1 MINKPMS
8 KEYLGHKH
16 EWPGKVCFIVLSSG
30 LGGTETLAIRQSRW
44 FRRNHVRTAIITR
57 EGVMDEA
64 YRDAFDY
71 VLRLDD
77 NEIDPGSLLMDE
89 WYRLLD
95 RLADGL
101 RPAGG
106 WHFITFGQDG
116 IFMSCELSSRLAG
129 STTSIYLVDDVR
141 YGPVRLEY
149 IEAMSRHGLFL
160 AMNEAC
166 VSAHRRNFGY
176 SLENAIVIPLP
187 MKVVS
192 EPRPSRPLN
201 RVRVLTVARLVPMK
215 GYVEGLIRAVA
226 LAVREDGLDVELQVV
241 GDGALMTRLRW
252 VAFQTGVSGRV
263 NFVGS
268 VSYDKLPAYYRDADI
283 FVGMGTTALEAASYA
298 VPVVIAEAYTH
309 EFRSPGVFSEQ
320 NGFDLGEPQA
330 DGPCAAGEPLLR
342 RFLKDAELR
351 AVEGEAGRRKIQAGF
366 SEDMVMS
373 KMFFHLRANARQVI
387 NIPSPGQDSLC
398 GETKRYLKRF
408 FRGSGKFAFFRRHLR
423 HLREACRG
431 IFQR

>member
-1 MINKPMS
+1 MS

-16 EWPGKVCFIVLSSG
+16 VWPDRVCFIVLSSG

-44 FRRNHVRTAIITR
+44 LRRNHVSTAIITR
-57 EGVMDEA
+57 EGVMDAA
-64 YRDAFDY
+64 YRDAFDH

-77 NEIDPGSLLMDE
+77 DEVDPGSLLMDE

-106 WHFITFGQDG
+106 WHFMTFGQDG
-116 IFMSCELSSRLAG
+116 VFMSCELSSRLAG
-129 STTSIYLVDDVR
+129 STTSVYLVDDVR
-141 YGPVRLEY
+141 YGPARLEY
-149 IEAMSRHGLFL
+149 IEEMSRLGLFF

-166 VSAHRRNFGY
+166 ISAHRRNFGY
-176 SLENAIVIPLP
+176 RLENAVVIPLP
-187 MKVVS
+187 MKVAS
-192 EPRPSRPLN
+192 EPRPSRSFN

-226 LAVREDGLDVELQVV
+226 LAVREDGLDVELQIV
-241 GDGALMTRLRW
+241 GDGALMARLRW
-252 VAFQTGVSGRV
+252 VALQTGIAGRV

-268 VSYDKLPAYYRDADI
+268 VPYDELSAYYRDADV
-283 FVGMGTTALEAASYA
+283 FVGMGTTALEAASHA
-298 VPVVIAEAYTH
+298 VPVIIVEAYTN

-320 NGFDLGEPQA
+320 LGFDLGEPQA
-330 DGPCAAGEPLLR
+330 GGPCAAGERLLR

-351 AVEGEAGRRKIQAGF
+351 AAEGEAGRRKMQACF

-373 KMFFHLRANARQVI
+373 KMLFELRANARQVI

-398 GETKRYLKRF
+398 GETKRYLKRL
-408 FRGSGKFAFFRRHLR
+408 FRGSGKVASLRRHLR

-431 IFQR
+431 IFRR